1 MNKIILVFDAVNFT
15 KESFEFVKR
24 QNEEKTSLFIAYF
37 LTPEEHS
44 SLFNYSL
51 IPIEEGYIYTPYVDI
66 ELVLQN
72 IDYFKML
79 CKKYNIECRV
89 YEKIWKKALPS
100 LILETRFADLLV
112 IIMESYFSDET
123 PKVYD
128 NCINNILHSSECPVF
143 FIPCNFSLPLKIIFS
158 YDGSISSMFAIK
170 QFCYLFP
177 ELHSRVVTLIH
188 ASDKPCEIPDLEL
201 FESFIKRCFT
211 FLKIIKINISLSKYY
226 DNLMCENEPTLL
238 VAGAFG
244 SPGISE
250 MFKSSFLSEALWQHK
265 IPLFIAH
272 PPKNR

>member
-1 MNKIILVFDAVNFT
+1 MNKILLVFDAVNFT

-24 QNEEKTSLFIAYF
+24 QNEQKPCLFIAYF

-72 IDYFKML
+72 IDCFKML
-79 CKKYNIECRV
+79 CKKHNVECRV

-112 IIMESYFSDET
+112 IIMESYFAHET

-143 FIPCNFSLPLKIIFS
+143 FIPYDFSLPLKIIFS
-158 YDGSISSMFAIK
+158 YDGSTSSMFAIK

-177 ELHSRVVTLIH
+177 ELHSRVATLIP
-188 ASDKPCEIPDLEL
+188 ASDKPGEIPDLEL
-201 FESFIKRCFT
+201 LESFIKRCFI
-211 FLKIIKINISLSKYY
+211 FFKI
-226 DNLMCENEPTLL
+226 
-238 VAGAFG
+238 
-244 SPGISE
+244 
-250 MFKSSFLSEALWQHK
+250 SF
-265 IPLFIAH
+265 
-272 PPKNR
+272 